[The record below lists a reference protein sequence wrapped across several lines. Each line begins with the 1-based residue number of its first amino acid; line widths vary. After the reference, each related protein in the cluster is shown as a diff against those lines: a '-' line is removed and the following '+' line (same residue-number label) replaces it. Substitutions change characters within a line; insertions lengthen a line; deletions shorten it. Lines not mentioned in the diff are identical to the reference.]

1 MYYEIAKN
9 DHGLPYDP
17 LKGCVVPR
25 PIGWISTISRAGVVN
40 LAPFSFFNILSY
52 DPPYL
57 VFSAGG
63 NVKDKGVKDTV
74 VNAEETG
81 EFVYNMATWDLREVM
96 NASSADF
103 GSSESEPEKLGLE
116 MLPSRQVKPPRVA
129 RSPVHFECRYIK
141 TVELVGSDGKKN
153 RSSVVIGEVVGIHID
168 DTLIADGMVDI
179 TKARPIAR
187 LGYMDYSVV
196 NEVFEIM
203 RPTSPE
209 AAIAAANRANGA
221 GS

>member
-1 MYYEIAKN
+1 MYYDPRTEP
-9 DHGLPYDP
+9 HGLAHSPVNA
-17 LKGCVVPR
+17 LVAPR
-25 PIGWISTISRAGVVN
+25 PIGWITTVSKAGGVN
-40 LAPFSFFNILSY
+40 LAPYSFFNLVSGY
-52 DPPYL
+52 PPF
-57 VFSAGG
+57 VIFSSGPR
-63 NVKDKGVKDTV
+63 KDSQT
-74 VNAEETG
+74 NAEETG

-129 RSPVHFECRYIK
+129 RSPVHFECRYMK

-168 DTLIADGMVDI
+168 DALITDGMVDI

-209 AAIAAANRANGA
+209 AAIEAAKRANGGA
-221 GS
+221 EK